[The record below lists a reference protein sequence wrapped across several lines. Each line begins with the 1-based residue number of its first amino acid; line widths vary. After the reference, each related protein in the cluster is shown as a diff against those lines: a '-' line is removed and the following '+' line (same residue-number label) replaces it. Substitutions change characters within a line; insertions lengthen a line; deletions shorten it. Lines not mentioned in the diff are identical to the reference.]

1 MKQRLTI
8 FTIILLQSFI
18 WTQTMTGSVKDRITN
33 GNLNGVNITAEGTS
47 QGTSTDVDGSFNLDV
62 SGLSQDQMIKF
73 QHIGYDELVLPLDS
87 LLNGPKI
94 ITLQPRV
101 LQFDA
106 VETAGAKRKPAIEKD
121 LPQTVA
127 ILQAEE
133 FELRAFV
140 DAGDLLATDQSIQV
154 EESLSGR
161 KTISIRGGNA
171 DDVLVLYNG
180 FRLNRPYDN
189 VFDLSL
195 VDMQNVEQ
203 IEIVKGGHSV
213 LYGPDAFSGV
223 VNIVPKNTKDK
234 NVRVS
239 QQFGSYASG
248 FWNAN
253 AQAQLGNTFLSLSQK
268 QGSYKRVFEDLDV
281 DDTGLLTKLTHR
293 SMDMSNQLKGNKVNG
308 NLEFNVTQD
317 DQLFHN
323 KRDFNKIKSQNQL
336 FGIRYDGV
344 LGLLGEIEIAVANH
358 KLEETQGL
366 NSYTGF
372 VSRKLDHNANKIE
385 VRKYINMNRLEWMFG
400 TQMEKSLLKFWDDRN
415 LTNVHQVGLKGANL
429 NRDQFGFA
437 TVLKLHSKGDDAGK
451 WLTDLDV
458 SFRQDQVKDYKDN
471 LVYRGNH
478 EPGVDGRT
486 FLDFGENNWNNKIVK
501 ISTIASKRS
510 LNKTMA
516 YWVTTGNN
524 VKFPSLQQ
532 QISLTD
538 RPPGGRTADLLPEK
552 MKSLE
557 IGINVV
563 SQPADIPTIDQL
575 ELQGSFFRNDFINKM
590 RITYLLGM
598 PIGYYEN
605 IGHADMMGFEAK
617 MKAKTYGGA
626 LVGEIGFSKYKV
638 SDQSA
643 FPFKSTFKLTVNMTA
658 KWKYIT
664 FGTRWFQEGEQV
676 GMINVPSKG
685 FNEIEL
691 PAFSN
696 YDIYWTVDVN
706 VGPIKGDISYSGRN
720 LKKNDTSLNGLMLR
734 DTRKYFTFSTEL

>member
-336 FGIRYDGV
+336 FGIQYDGV

-372 VSRKLDHNANKIE
+372 VSRKLDHNANKFE
-385 VRKYINMNRLEWMFG
+385 VRKYVNLNRLEWMFG
-400 TQMEKSLLKFWDDRN
+400 TQMEKSILKFWDDRN

-538 RPPGGRTADLLPEK
+538 LPPGGRTANLLPEK

>member
-293 SMDMSNQLKGNKVNG
+293 SMDMSNRLKGNKVNG

-336 FGIRYDGV
+336 FGIRYDGI

-372 VSRKLDHNANKIE
+372 VSRELDHNANKFE

-538 RPPGGRTADLLPEK
+538 LPPGGRTANLLPEK

>member
-293 SMDMSNQLKGNKVNG
+293 SMDMSNRLKGNKVNG

-372 VSRKLDHNANKIE
+372 VSRKLDHNANKFE

-538 RPPGGRTADLLPEK
+538 LPPGGRTANLLPEK

-658 KWKYIT
+658 KWKWIT

>member
-203 IEIVKGGHSV
+203 VEIVKGGHSV

-293 SMDMSNQLKGNKVNG
+293 SMDMSNRLKGNKVNG

-336 FGIRYDGV
+336 FGIRYDGI

-372 VSRKLDHNANKIE
+372 VSRKLDHNANKFE
-385 VRKYINMNRLEWMFG
+385 VRKYINMNRLEWMLG

-437 TVLKLHSKGDDAGK
+437 TVLKLHSKGDDEGK

-538 RPPGGRTADLLPEK
+538 LPPGGRTANLLPEK

>member
-336 FGIRYDGV
+336 FGIQYDGV

-372 VSRKLDHNANKIE
+372 VSRKLDHNANKFE

-538 RPPGGRTADLLPEK
+538 LPPGGRTANLLPEK

-658 KWKYIT
+658 KWKWIT

>member
-336 FGIRYDGV
+336 FGIQYDGV

-372 VSRKLDHNANKIE
+372 VSRKLDHNANKFE

-538 RPPGGRTADLLPEK
+538 LPPGGRTANLLPEK